1 MVAEMAANID
11 RELDVTGDVCP
22 MPFVKAKLTLESMPP
37 GQLLRIVVDY
47 RPAFDSMPLSLAL
60 EGHEVVW
67 AGPVGGVDR
76 SETGAA
82 EIGSGAGI
90 GADAGPGAEIGSGA
104 ETGAD
109 AGPGAEI
116 GSDPRSE
123 PGSEIGPATE
133 PRIEAAPPIEPDS
146 DTGPWEIFVRCRRE
160 EAARV

>member
-67 AGPVGGVDR
+67 AGPVGGVGR
-76 SETGAA
+76 SETGA
-82 EIGSGAGI
+82 
-90 GADAGPGAEIGSGA
+90 AEIGSGA